1 MPLPPR
7 SPMPRARSTALPTA
21 LLLATALMAIGLTGC
36 SSLSPF
42 NTCEGTK
49 ARVKELSEQPILV
62 SVPPGATV
70 PKDFASVDAE
80 CLDDS
85 GDAWLYAERTY
96 AFPGSRQKVI
106 DFYRT
111 TAKAGGWHVQS
122 DPADPDVADTEA
134 GLCFTKGGDGD
145 ALMLTVQFTTAR
157 QLKIEYDYDAGP
169 EFDSGSGFHIEVGS
183 ETDGAK
189 TGCFD

>member
-1 MPLPPR
+1 MPIRPV
-7 SPMPRARSTALPTA
+7 RSTALPTA
-21 LLLATALMAIGLTGC
+21 LLLATALMAVGLTGC

-42 NTCEGTK
+42 DTCEGTE
-49 ARVKELSEQPILV
+49 ARVKELSAQPVLT

-70 PKDFASVDAE
+70 PKDFAPVDAE

-96 AFPGSRQKVI
+96 AFPGSRQEVV

-111 TAKAGGWHVQS
+111 TAEAGGWHLQS
-122 DPADPDVADTEA
+122 DPMDPDVADTEA

-145 ALMLTVQFTTAR
+145 ALMLTVRFTTAR
-157 QLKIEYDYDAGP
+157 QLKIEYDYEAGP

-189 TGCFD
+189 TGCWN

>member
-1 MPLPPR
+1 MPLPSR
-7 SPMPRARSTALPTA
+7 SPMRPVRSTAPPTA
-21 LLLATALMAIGLTGC
+21 LLLATTLMAVGLTGC

-42 NTCEGTK
+42 HTCEGTE
-49 ARVKELSEQPILV
+49 ARVKELSVQPVLT

-96 AFPGSRQKVI
+96 AFPGSRQEVV

-111 TAKAGGWHVQS
+111 TAEADGWHLRS
-122 DPADPDVADTEA
+122 DPVDPDVADTEA

-145 ALMLTVQFTTAR
+145 ALMLTVRFTTAR
-157 QLKIEYDYDAGP
+157 QLRIEYDYDAGP

-183 ETDGAK
+183 ETDGAR
-189 TGCFD
+189 TGCWS

>member
-1 MPLPPR
+1 MTLR
-7 SPMPRARSTALPTA
+7 SPMRPARSIALPTS
-21 LLLATALMAIGLTGC
+21 LLAVALVSAGLTGC

-42 NTCEGTK
+42 NTCEGTE
-49 ARVKELSEQPILV
+49 ARLKELSAQPILT
-62 SVPPGATV
+62 SVPARATV
-70 PKDFASVDAE
+70 PKGFTSVDAE
-80 CLDDS
+80 CVDDS

-96 AFPGSRQKVI
+96 AYPGSRQEVV

-111 TAKAGGWHVQS
+111 TAKAGGWRVQS
-122 DPADPDVADTEA
+122 DPADPDVAETVA

-157 QLKIEYDYDAGP
+157 QLKIEYDYVAGP
-169 EFDSGSGFHIEVGS
+169 EFDSGSGFHVEVGS

-189 TGCFD
+189 TGCWD

>member
-1 MPLPPR
+1 MPLPLR
-7 SPMPRARSTALPTA
+7 SPMRPARSTA
-21 LLLATALMAIGLTGC
+21 LLLATALVAVGLTGC

-42 NTCEGTK
+42 NSCEGTET
-49 ARVKELSEQPILV
+49 RVKELSAQPVLT

-70 PKDFASVDAE
+70 PKGLASVDAE

-85 GDAWLYAERTY
+85 GGAWLYAERTY
-96 AFPGSRQKVI
+96 AFPGSRQEVV

-111 TAKAGGWHVQS
+111 TAKAGGWHLQS
-122 DPADPDVADTEA
+122 DPMDPDVADTEA

-145 ALMLTVQFTTAR
+145 ALMLTVRFTTAR
-157 QLKIEYDYDAGP
+157 QLKVEYNYDAGP
-169 EFDSGSGFHIEVGS
+169 EFDSGSGFHIAVDS

-189 TGCFD
+189 TDCWN